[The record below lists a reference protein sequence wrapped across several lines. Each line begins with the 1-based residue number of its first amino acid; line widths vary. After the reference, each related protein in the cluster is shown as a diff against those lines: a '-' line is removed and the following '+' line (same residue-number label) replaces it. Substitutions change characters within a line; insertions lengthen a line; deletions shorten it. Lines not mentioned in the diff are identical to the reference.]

1 MSVEAVRVGNRRRG
15 GLRSSRRAVS
25 GRGHSG
31 SDKSYLTESSRTV
44 SETPRRWNMLNDV
57 IDSFQDLVD
66 LDNVE
71 IKPVFAKLLFK
82 KLTEWKKNDGKVP
95 RAYYLQQIR
104 LASKRHQW

>member
-1 MSVEAVRVGNRRRG
+1 MTNLTLPSLVGPFQRLRVDG
-15 GLRSSRRAVS
+15 
-25 GRGHSG
+25 
-31 SDKSYLTESSRTV
+31 
-44 SETPRRWNMLNDV
+44 NMLNDV

-95 RAYYLQQIR
+95 RALLSTDSVGINASSTVIR
-104 LASKRHQW
+104 L

>member
-1 MSVEAVRVGNRRRG
+1 MTNLTLPSLVGPFQRHHVDG
-15 GLRSSRRAVS
+15 
-25 GRGHSG
+25 
-31 SDKSYLTESSRTV
+31 
-44 SETPRRWNMLNDV
+44 NMLNDNDF

-95 RAYYLQQIR
+95 RALLSTDLVGIKASSTVIR
-104 LASKRHQW
+104 L

>member
-1 MSVEAVRVGNRRRG
+1 MTNLTLPSLVGPFQRLRVDG
-15 GLRSSRRAVS
+15 
-25 GRGHSG
+25 
-31 SDKSYLTESSRTV
+31 
-44 SETPRRWNMLNDV
+44 NMLNDV

-95 RAYYLQQIR
+95 RALLSTDLVGVKASSTVIR
-104 LASKRHQW
+104 

>member
-1 MSVEAVRVGNRRRG
+1 MTNLTLPSLVGPFQRLRVDG
-15 GLRSSRRAVS
+15 
-25 GRGHSG
+25 
-31 SDKSYLTESSRTV
+31 
-44 SETPRRWNMLNDV
+44 NMLNDV

-95 RAYYLQQIR
+95 RAL
-104 LASKRHQW
+104 LSTD

>member
-1 MSVEAVRVGNRRRG
+1 MTNLTLPSQVGPFQRLRVDG
-15 GLRSSRRAVS
+15 
-25 GRGHSG
+25 
-31 SDKSYLTESSRTV
+31 
-44 SETPRRWNMLNDV
+44 NMLNDV

-95 RAYYLQQIR
+95 RALLSTTDSVGINASSTVIR
-104 LASKRHQW
+104 L

>member
-1 MSVEAVRVGNRRRG
+1 VTNLTLSSLVGPFQRLRVDGNI
-15 GLRSSRRAVS
+15 
-25 GRGHSG
+25 
-31 SDKSYLTESSRTV
+31 
-44 SETPRRWNMLNDV
+44 LNDV

-95 RAYYLQQIR
+95 RALLSTDSVDINASSTVIR
-104 LASKRHQW
+104 